1 MEREEKNMSKPRTTE
16 SHSWKVVD
24 ECISKGPK
32 NIPQSH
38 PALSRKGRCKPVVRG
53 KIYVFAFLFLIS
65 GFSCLANASQNE
77 AIVLTEKEAVGIALK
92 NNYDILSKKEEIK
105 AASARLRQAWSE
117 VLPHISVGANYLRY
131 EDHPFI
137 AYEDNRGYSFSVNQI
152 LFSGGRVANTIDSAH
167 KALKAT
173 QESSKELENKI
184 IYSAKQSFYT
194 VLLAKEFV
202 RIRKEI
208 LELAEENLSI
218 TKERYKKGEASHY
231 DLLRSEVEV
240 ANIKPQLIK
249 AENFLKTSYNFLK
262 VLLGIDPSRE
272 IRVKGEFEFIPEEID
287 LNREVNLALEK
298 RPALKEIALQEKAAK
313 AQVKAAFS
321 GYLPQISLNF
331 TDFANQKE
339 AFSVGREKY
348 DDYWMATVSVS
359 MSIFDGFLTHSRV
372 KEAKAKQRELEILKK
387 KLEDSVEVEVKN
399 AVLDLE
405 AAESSVES
413 QKENVKR
420 AREAYRIIKERYAE
434 GQASQLDLLDA
445 RVALSTAQVN
455 FAQSLYDFMVA
466 KAKLGYVVG
475 EGEK

>member
-1 MEREEKNMSKPRTTE
+1 MS
-16 SHSWKVVD
+16 
-24 ECISKGPK
+24 
-32 NIPQSH
+32 
-38 PALSRKGRCKPVVRG
+38 

-65 GFSCLANASQNE
+65 GFSYLANASQDD
-77 AIVLTEKEAVGIALK
+77 AIVLTEKEAIEIALK

-105 AASARLRQAWSE
+105 AASARLKQAWSE
-117 VLPHISVGANYLRY
+117 AFPYISASANYLRY

-137 AYEDNRGYSFSVNQI
+137 TYEDNRDYSFSVSQI
-152 LFSGGRVANTIDSAH
+152 LFSGGRVANTIDSAG
-167 KALKAT
+167 KGLKAT
-173 QESSKELENKI
+173 QEGSKELENEI
-184 IYSAKQSFYT
+184 IYSAKQSFYNII
-194 VLLAKEFV
+194 LAKESV
-202 RIRKEI
+202 RIKKET

-249 AENFLKTSYNFLK
+249 AENFLKTSYNLLK

-272 IRVKGEFEFIPEEID
+272 IRVKGGFNYAPEEVD

-313 AQVKAAFS
+313 AQLRAAFA
-321 GYLPQISLNF
+321 GYLPQVNLNF
-331 TDFANQKE
+331 TDYANQKE
-339 AFSVGREKY
+339 AFSVGREAY
-348 DDYWMATVSVS
+348 DDYWVATISVN
-359 MSIFDGFLTHSRV
+359 MPIFDGFLTYAKV
-372 KEAKAKQRELEILKK
+372 KEAKAKQRKLSILRK
-387 KLEDSVEVEVKN
+387 KLKDSVKVEVEN

-405 AAESSVES
+405 SAKSTVES
-413 QKENVKR
+413 QKENVER
-420 AREAYRIIKERYAE
+420 AREAYQIIKHRYAL